1 MNKKEEKEPQSP
13 AVIAA
18 VWIARIVI
26 GALFVISG
34 FAKADDLYGFIYKI
48 EEYLEVW
55 GWSQPRSLVLVA
67 AMSLSAME
75 FLLGAMLALGC
86 YKRTCVWLLL
96 AMMAF
101 MLPLSGYIY
110 FADPVADCGCFG
122 DFWIISNGATFLK
135 NIAITAAL
143 VFLAMYNS
151 RVDGLFG
158 SYVQWLVATVCAV
171 YILVIGSIGYMV
183 QPLVDFRSFPTG
195 SSLVQHDGGG
205 DEAEFE
211 FIYEKDGEERTFAVD
226 NLPDSTWTF
235 VDRRQISGKISEKT
249 DFVVLDGDDNVTDD
263 VISAEGE
270 QLLII
275 IPDYSRADVSCT
287 YAINEMSDYIASRG
301 GSVVCLLAADS
312 AQTEEWR
319 DLSMADYPV
328 LYAEPTVL
336 KELARGVM
344 AAVYLRDGVIVWKR
358 TLSSIDPDIFAAAS
372 DQSDVMDSL
381 AGDGPGTARNFTFI
395 LLAVLA
401 VLFMLDR
408 SGRLLDWSIK
418 LKKRAETLK

>member
-1 MNKKEEKEPQSP
+1 MNKEDKKTQPP
-13 AVIAA
+13 RLIAG
-18 VWIARIVI
+18 VWIARLII
-26 GALFVISG
+26 GGVFVVSG

-55 GWSQPRSLVLVA
+55 GWIQPRSLVLVG
-67 AMSLSAME
+67 AMALSAME
-75 FLLGAMLALGC
+75 FLLGAMLAMGC
-86 YKRTCVWLLL
+86 YKRTVVWLLL

-110 FADPVADCGCFG
+110 VADPVADCGCFG
-122 DFWIISNGATFLK
+122 DFWVISNGATFLK

-143 VFLAMYNS
+143 IFLAKYNPE
-151 RVDGLFG
+151 VDGLFG
-158 SYVQWLVATVCAV
+158 AYIQWLVVTVCAV

-183 QPLVDFRSFPTG
+183 QPLVDFRSFPAG
-195 SSLVQHDGGG
+195 SKLVKEDDGGE
-205 DEAEFE
+205 EAEFE
-211 FIYEKDGEERTFAVD
+211 FVYEKDGEKKTFTTD
-226 NLPDSTWTF
+226 NLPDSTWEF
-235 VDRRQISGKISEKT
+235 VDRIQISGKISDKT
-249 DFVVLDGDDNVTDD
+249 DFAVLDGDENVTEE
-263 VISAEGE
+263 VISDEGE

-287 YAINEMSDYIASRG
+287 YAINEMSDYIVSRG
-301 GSVVCLLAADS
+301 GSVVCLLVADS
-312 AQTEEWR
+312 AQIAEWR
-319 DLSMADYPV
+319 DLSMADCPM
-328 LYAEPTVL
+328 LYVEPTVL

-344 AAVYLRDGVIVWKR
+344 AAVFLRDGTIVWKR
-358 TLSSIDPDIFAAAS
+358 ALSSIDPDIFAAAS
-372 DQSDVMDSL
+372 AKDDVMDSL
-381 AGDGPGTARNFTFI
+381 AGDGPGTARNLTLV